1 MRALIL
7 TTALLLPLTASAQ
20 FFSDLQDSPR
30 TQSFELKFG
39 AYTPDIDSE
48 TGVTAYD
55 DIFGEESMFL
65 TRIEYDYQFWQGF
78 GSLAIGGEFGY
89 GKVSGKGREVA
100 TDSKSNDET
109 TFNMLPMSIGLIYH
123 LDVLALRWD
132 IPLVPFVKVGID
144 YNVWWI
150 TDGVDD
156 TATFEDEDG
165 ETFEGEGDTWGYH
178 ASIGLKLLLDI
189 FAPTMA
195 QTFDNEVG
203 VNNSYLFAEYVYSDI
218 SDFGS
223 DKSFQLGD
231 STFLFGLAFEF

>member
-1 MRALIL
+1 MRILI
-7 TTALLLPLTASAQ
+7 TAFLLLLPTGAQAQ
-20 FFSDLQDSPR
+20 FFSDLADSPR

-48 TGVTAYD
+48 KGITAYE
-55 DIFGEESMFL
+55 DIFGDESMFL

-78 GSLAIGGEFGY
+78 GSLAVGGEFGY
-89 GKVSGKGREVA
+89 GSVSGKGHEVA
-100 TDSKSNDET
+100 TDTKSNDET
-109 TFNMLPMSIGLIYH
+109 TLNMLPMSIALVYH
-123 LDVLALRWD
+123 LDVMALRWD
-132 IPLVPFVKVGID
+132 VPLVPFFKAGID

-156 TATFEDEDG
+156 TASYEDSNG
-165 ETFEGEGDTWGYH
+165 KKFEGEGDTWGYH
-178 ASIGLKLLLDI
+178 ISAGIKLLLDV
-189 FAPTMA
+189 FAPSTA

-203 VNNSYLFAEYVYSDI
+203 VNNSYFFAEYVYSDI

-231 STFLFGLAFEF
+231 SSFLFGLAFEF